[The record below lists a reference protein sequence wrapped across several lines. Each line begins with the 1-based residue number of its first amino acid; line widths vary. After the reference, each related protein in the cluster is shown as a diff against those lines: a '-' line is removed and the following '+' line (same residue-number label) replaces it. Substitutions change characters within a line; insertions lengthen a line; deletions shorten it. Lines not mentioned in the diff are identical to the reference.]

1 MPYVISEVQAP
12 DGSEN
17 SLHCNI
23 LGEDLKQIILLKIN
37 SLEIYRIDR
46 HDRKVELKIH
56 DVVSMEEN
64 IISAC
69 HCYMKELDRDIV
81 VVMTKSKQAWVLGY
95 TSSSKRVFHHFLFQ
109 LSEKG
114 HREVIDIKPIL
125 LFSEGDSCLNYIVH
139 CFQGFLQVGN
149 CSTAEIMKAAG
160 IPEKP
165 AKAQKRKQTVKIP
178 SSKSVPCGNIAIH
191 QIETLEVGP
200 SNALIAIFYRDF
212 RFNFSIRYYQ
222 IDFQDT
228 RAMLGEQFEE
238 FEEPPTLIIPHANN
252 GLLVLS
258 PLHIFY
264 FAPRGSIINLQE
276 ISDSLMLS
284 SDSGRQLAV
293 KRFQNNTAEDVASRQ
308 FTSYCIIDPKRI
320 LLVSSRGSTFMLH
333 LDLSIIGRRIDFNSI
348 SFLDLGQSTIPN
360 NIHYLYS
367 NIFFASSKLSESLLF
382 QVLPEKPYIN
392 ICQNLPSSPP
402 VLSLF
407 TGESSIQQI
416 LTCAGGYD
424 SGKFSD
430 VGGTSMI
437 SNLVKRFNC
446 KFSVFQLELIESVD
460 GNYIIETKDIDSQPN
475 GHIKI
480 QLSEVNNDI
489 KLENLKVEQEPKSSK
504 AESRNTNFQSA
515 HKPKRKMVNDVI
527 VSIME
532 NTLIFQNSKGIVIRS
547 VSLEIPFE
555 AFDFDIVA
563 LSHGAHCLLLLSWNG
578 EFRLIYLSE
587 GKQEVIGGSEI
598 VIPDHLLSGVIIEKD
613 LLWVLISTS
622 SGSIMQF
629 AFKPVDVQKTVTLEK
644 SYSNFISKIP
654 CKLIKNRNS
663 DVIAYYKDTMI
674 AASFDDV
681 SRFFKFGYIKSTC
694 EDLSEVLY
702 LTDSLL
708 LVLSGTNNLELCSLK
723 NMTAK
728 SVSTIY
734 SNICYLK
741 ALPIPSTD
749 LAVLLCFDTRLD
761 ETEGS
766 VKYFCIKLVNT
777 TQMLILDSY
786 TLRPEETDI
795 TDICMIP
802 QEISYRHPLSFI
814 LLDNSPQKQGFS
826 IFFNIENLKFVRL
839 PDAET
844 SGIYDYAALSFSNI
858 TYAKKSYFI
867 ISGNFIFA
875 ARLSH
880 NFDQNK
886 FKWEIMTDS
895 ISASPMYSVCAK
907 WIGQKL
913 IFGDVL
919 KGFFEWDVTTHAS
932 KKIGLERT
940 PQFLT
945 SFDVYNRLSTE
956 RILIFGDVLGNLSA
970 VKFND
975 QEEDVSQSAYFNLG
989 DQVNVVKTICTP
1001 RSLLNDDHISADS
1014 VGKKILRPVA
1024 LIGTVH
1030 GALYTLY
1037 DFVGID
1043 EDTFR
1048 IFEKCYNEISDA
1060 SFIGNQDRESDL
1072 NQSPSIKK
1080 WNLLSRDE
1088 TGAVEQIDSSGIFDI
1103 SLIKRWL
1110 SQCDNVSTDN
1120 TSKSRRKKKI
1130 PKEPS
1135 CSFSRE
1141 HKLLLQ
1147 QLIYESEIF

>member
-1 MPYVISEVQAP
+1 MPYVISEVQPP
-12 DGSEN
+12 DGCEN

-23 LGEDLKQIILLKIN
+23 LGEDHKQILLLKIN

-64 IISAC
+64 IISAS
-69 HCYMKELDRDIV
+69 HCYMRELDRDVV
-81 VVMTKSKQAWVLGY
+81 VVMTKSKLVWILGY

-125 LFSEGDSCLNYIVH
+125 LFTQGDLCLNYIIH

-149 CSTAEIMKAAG
+149 CGTAQILKAAG
-160 IPEKP
+160 LPEKST
-165 AKAQKRKQTVKIP
+165 KANKRKQSADI
-178 SSKSVPCGNIAIH
+178 SLSKSVPCGNIAIH
-191 QIETLEVGP
+191 QIEILEVGP

-222 IDFQDT
+222 IDFQKAKAT
-228 RAMLGEQFEE
+228 LGEQFEE
-238 FEEPPTLIIPHANN
+238 FEEPPTLIIPHSNI
-252 GLLVLS
+252 GLVVLS
-258 PLHIFY
+258 PLHVFY
-264 FAPRGSIINLQE
+264 FAPKGSIINLQE
-276 ISDSLMLS
+276 ISESLMLS
-284 SDSGRQLAV
+284 NDSGRQLAV

-320 LLVSSRGSTFMLH
+320 LLISSKGSTFMLH
-333 LDLSIIGRRIDFNSI
+333 LDLSIMGRRIDLNSI
-348 SFLDLGQSTIPN
+348 SCLDLGQSTISN

-367 NIFFASSKLSESLLF
+367 NIFFASSRLSESLLF
-382 QVLPEKPYIN
+382 QVLPEKPHIN

-407 TGESSIQQI
+407 TGELSIPQI

-424 SGKFSD
+424 SGKFLD
-430 VGGTSMI
+430 FGGTLMI
-437 SNLVKRFNC
+437 SSPVKRFNC
-446 KFSVFQLELIESVD
+446 KFSVFQLELVESVD
-460 GNYIIETKDIDSQPN
+460 GNHIIETKDIDSQPN

-480 QLSEVNNDI
+480 QLSEVSNDV
-489 KLENLKVEQEPKSSK
+489 KLENIKVEQEQKSSK
-504 AESRNTNFQSA
+504 SELKDTNRQLV
-515 HKPKRKMVNDVI
+515 HKPKRKMVDGLI
-527 VSIME
+527 ASIME
-532 NTLIFQNSKGIVIRS
+532 NTLSFQNSKGSVVRS
-547 VSLEIPFE
+547 VNLEIPFQV
-555 AFDFDIVA
+555 FDFDIVA

-587 GKQEVIGGSEI
+587 EKQAVFDGSEI
-598 VIPDHLLSGVIIEKD
+598 RISDHLLSGVIIKKD
-613 LLWVLISTS
+613 LLWVLLLTL
-622 SGSIMQF
+622 SGSILQF
-629 AFKPVDVQKTVTLEK
+629 AFKPVDAKKTNTLEK
-644 SYSNFISKIP
+644 SYLNFISKKP
-654 CKLIKNRNS
+654 CKLIKRINGV
-663 DVIAYYKDTMI
+663 VIAYNKDTMI
-674 AASFDDV
+674 AASFDEV

-702 LTDSLL
+702 LTDSLV

-723 NMTAK
+723 NLTAK
-728 SVSTIY
+728 PVLTIY
-734 SNICYLK
+734 SNICYFK

-761 ETEGS
+761 EAEGS
-766 VKYFCIKLVNT
+766 VKCFHIKLVKT

-795 TDICMIP
+795 TDICMMP
-802 QEISYRHPLSFI
+802 QEILHRHPLCFI

-826 IFFNIENLKFVRL
+826 IFFNIDNLKFVRL
-839 PDAET
+839 PDVVT
-844 SGIYDYAALSFSNI
+844 SGIFDYAALSFSSI

-875 ARLSH
+875 ARLSY
-880 NFDQNK
+880 NFDQDK
-886 FKWEIMTDS
+886 FKWEIVTDS

-907 WIGQKL
+907 WIGQKV

-945 SFDVYNRLSTE
+945 SFDIYDSLSSE
-956 RILIFGDVLGNLSA
+956 RIVIFGDVLGNLSA

-975 QEEDVSQSAYFNLG
+975 QGEDVSQLAYFNLG
-989 DQVNVVKTICTP
+989 DQINVVKTICT
-1001 RSLLNDDHISADS
+1001 SELLLKDRLIRTDL

-1037 DFVGID
+1037 DFAGID
-1043 EDTFR
+1043 EDTFGT
-1048 IFEKCYNEISDA
+1048 FERCYKEISNA
-1060 SFIGNQDRESDL
+1060 SVTDDQDRECYST
-1072 NQSPSIKK
+1072 QSPSIKK

-1088 TGAVEQIDSSGIFDI
+1088 TGAVEQIDSLGIFDI
-1103 SLIKRWL
+1103 SLIKRWIL
-1110 SQCDNVSTDN
+1110 QCDNVPTGNSF
-1120 TSKSRRKKKI
+1120 KSRRRKKL
-1130 PKEPS
+1130 PKELS